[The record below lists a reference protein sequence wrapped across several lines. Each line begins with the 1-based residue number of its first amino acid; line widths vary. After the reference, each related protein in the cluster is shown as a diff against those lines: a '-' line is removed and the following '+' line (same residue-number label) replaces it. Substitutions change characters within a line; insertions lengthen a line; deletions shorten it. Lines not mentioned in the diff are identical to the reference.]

1 MPESKGNENKTCTSR
16 ARRQFQKL
24 PGKSFPMLLFPGD
37 TLPPMACETSQG
49 EGIPAGPYMNKRYLV
64 ALDQGTTSSRAVVFT
79 FEGHM
84 VAAAS
89 QEFTQHY
96 PQPGW
101 VEHDPAEI
109 LSTQIES
116 LRAAVRKAG
125 IDPAEIAAIG
135 ITNQRETTFLWER
148 DTGKCLYN
156 AIVWQCRRT
165 APIIEQLT
173 ADGYNDLIREK
184 TGLVPDAYFS
194 GSKIKWLL
202 DELQL
207 RDRARKGEIC
217 FGTVDSYLAWNLV
230 EGHPHVTDATN
241 AGRTMLFNLHTQEWD
256 DELLSILDIPRE
268 ILPEVVDTA
277 HVVGML
283 REDLLGVRIPVAA
296 LAGDQHAALFG
307 QACFREGDV
316 KNTYGTGCFMLM
328 NAGKEFRLSRS
339 GLLTTMAW
347 RLNGVPTYAFE
358 GSVFMGG
365 ATIQWL
371 RDEMHMIGNARE
383 TEGIAASIPD
393 TEGVY
398 LVPAFTG
405 LGAPYWN
412 MYTRGTLVGMT
423 RGTGRAHV
431 VRAALESIAYQSRD
445 LFAAMVQDCGKE
457 SAALRVD
464 GGASSN
470 RLLMQFQADMIGV
483 PVQQPAV
490 LETTALG
497 AALLA
502 GLAVGVYGNLEET
515 AAGWHVDTE
524 FTPQMDAERRE
535 ELLAGWHR
543 AVGCALHWAKAD
555 EA

>member
-1 MPESKGNENKTCTSR
+1 M
-16 ARRQFQKL
+16 
-24 PGKSFPMLLFPGD
+24 
-37 TLPPMACETSQG
+37 
-49 EGIPAGPYMNKRYLV
+49 MNKRYLV

-79 FEGHM
+79 LEGHM
-84 VAAAS
+84 ITAAA
-89 QEFTQHY
+89 QEFPQHY
-96 PQPGW
+96 PHPGW
-101 VEHDPAEI
+101 VEHDPADI
-109 LSTQIES
+109 LSTQIEA
-116 LRAAVRKAG
+116 LRAAVRKAE

-148 DTGKCLYN
+148 DTGACLYN

-165 APIIEQLT
+165 APIIEKLM
-173 ADGYNDLIREK
+173 ADGYGDVIRQK
-184 TGLVPDAYFS
+184 TGLVPDAYFA

-202 DELQL
+202 DELNL
-207 RDRARKGEIC
+207 RDRAKKGEIC
-217 FGTVDSYLAWNLV
+217 FGTVDSFLAWHLV

-241 AGRTMLFNLHTQEWD
+241 AGRTMLFNLHTQQWD

-283 REDLLGVRIPVAA
+283 REDLLGARIPVAS
-296 LAGDQHAALFG
+296 LVGDQHAALFG
-307 QACFREGDV
+307 QACFKEGDV

-328 NAGKEFRLSRS
+328 NAGHEFRLSQC

-347 RLNGVPTYAFE
+347 RLNGVPTFAFE

-371 RDEMHMIGNARE
+371 RDEMHLISSAAE
-383 TEGIAASIPD
+383 SEPVAASVSD
-393 TEGVY
+393 TGGVY

-423 RGTGRAHV
+423 RGTGRAHI

-445 LFAAMVQDCGKE
+445 LFSAMAQDCGQP

-464 GGASSN
+464 GGASAN
-470 RLLMQFQADMIGV
+470 KLLMQFQADLLGV
-483 PVQQPAV
+483 PVQRPAV

-502 GLAVGVYGNLEET
+502 GLGVGIYKDLKET
-515 AAGWHVDTE
+515 ASGWHVADS
-524 FTPQMDAERRE
+524 FKPQMDEARRE
-535 ELLAGWHR
+535 ELLTGWHR
-543 AVGCALHWAKAD
+543 AVDGALHWAEMNK
-555 EA
+555 

>member
-1 MPESKGNENKTCTSR
+1 M
-16 ARRQFQKL
+16 
-24 PGKSFPMLLFPGD
+24 
-37 TLPPMACETSQG
+37 
-49 EGIPAGPYMNKRYLV
+49 MNKRYLV

-79 FEGHM
+79 LEGHM
-84 VAAAS
+84 VTAAA
-89 QEFTQHY
+89 QEFPQHY
-96 PQPGW
+96 PHPGW
-101 VEHDPAEI
+101 VEHDPADI
-109 LSTQIES
+109 LSTQIEA
-116 LRAAVRKAG
+116 LRTAVRKAE
-125 IDPAEIAAIG
+125 IDPNEIAAIG
-135 ITNQRETTFLWER
+135 ITNQRETTFLWEKE
-148 DTGKCLYN
+148 TGACLHN

-165 APIIEQLT
+165 APIIEKLM
-173 ADGYNDLIREK
+173 ADGYGDVIRQK
-184 TGLVPDAYFS
+184 TGLVPDAYFA

-202 DELQL
+202 DELNL
-207 RDRARKGEIC
+207 RDRAKKGEIC
-217 FGTVDSYLAWNLV
+217 FGTVDSFLAWHLV

-241 AGRTMLFNLHTQEWD
+241 AGRTMLFNLHTQQWD

-296 LAGDQHAALFG
+296 LVGDQHAALFG
-307 QACFREGDV
+307 QACFKEGDV

-328 NAGKEFRLSRS
+328 NAGHEFSLSKC

-347 RLNGVPTYAFE
+347 RLNGVPTFAFE
-358 GSVFMGG
+358 GSVFMAG

-371 RDEMHMIGNARE
+371 RDEMHLISSAAE
-383 TEGIAASIPD
+383 SEPVAASVSD
-393 TEGVY
+393 TGGVY

-423 RGTGRAHV
+423 RGTGRAHI

-445 LFAAMVQDCGKE
+445 LFSAMAQDCGQP

-464 GGASSN
+464 GGASAN
-470 RLLMQFQADMIGV
+470 KLLMQFQADLLGV
-483 PVQQPAV
+483 PVQRPAV

-502 GLAVGVYGNLEET
+502 GLGVGIYKDLKET
-515 AAGWHVDTE
+515 ATGWHVADS
-524 FTPQMDAERRE
+524 FKPQMNEARRE
-535 ELLAGWHR
+535 ELLTGWHR
-543 AVGCALHWAKAD
+543 AVDGALHWAESNK
-555 EA
+555 